1 MLAVAAVAVVLLAV
15 GGYGVI
21 SERSALEAEI
31 RQLQAQLATAVS
43 PEEARA
49 SRDAQQAMEQKNAA
63 LEARLVALQAENSE
77 LRQTVSAMETELE
90 EQAAQAEKAVAAAQ
104 EAAEA
109 AERRSAS
116 RSATETTGAWFV
128 NFGSYAR
135 AGVARRWAGR
145 LEVDSGR
152 VVVQDARSGGDIIH
166 RVRVV
171 GLPDKS
177 TADRVA
183 RQLEAEYKLPKLW
196 VGNN

>member
-1 MLAVAAVAVVLLAV
+1 M
-15 GGYGVI
+15 I

-49 SRDAQQAMEQKNAA
+49 GRDAQQAMEQKNAA
-63 LEARLVALQAENSE
+63 LENQLVALQAENSE
-77 LRQTVSAMETELE
+77 LRQTVSAMETERE
-90 EQAAQAEKAVAAAQ
+90 EQAAQAEEAVAAAQ

-116 RSATETTGAWFV
+116 RSATAETTGAWFV
-128 NFGSYAR
+128 NFGSYAQ

-152 VVVQDARSGGDIIH
+152 VVVQDAPSGGDIIH

-171 GLPDKS
+171 GLPDKP

-196 VGNN
+196 IGNN